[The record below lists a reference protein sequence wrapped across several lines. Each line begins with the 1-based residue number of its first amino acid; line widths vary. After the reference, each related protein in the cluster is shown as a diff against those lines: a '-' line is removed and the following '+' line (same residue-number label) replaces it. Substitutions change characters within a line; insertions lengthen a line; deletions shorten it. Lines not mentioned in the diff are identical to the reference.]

1 MYKGKGSVA
10 HSLIEI
16 ICGSLN
22 GLLLSWTVECVDAMQ
37 MESVS
42 TELSGSVLNVF
53 SELRDGAFCLQIWC
67 EVKQCYSDRKMITVS
82 MQYL

>member
-22 GLLLSWTVECVDAMQ
+22 GLLLSWTVECINAMQ

-42 TELSGSVLNVF
+42 AELSGSVLSVF
-53 SELRDGAFCLQIWC
+53 SEL
-67 EVKQCYSDRKMITVS
+67 
-82 MQYL
+82 